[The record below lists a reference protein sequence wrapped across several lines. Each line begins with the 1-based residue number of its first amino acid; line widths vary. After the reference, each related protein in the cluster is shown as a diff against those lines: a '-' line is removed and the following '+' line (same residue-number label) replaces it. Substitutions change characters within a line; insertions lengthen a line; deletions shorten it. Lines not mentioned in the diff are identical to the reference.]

1 MADVSLQE
9 MEKHFHNGPAFMYK
23 VSWRKAGDAGGHW
36 NSTDVASAPLL
47 IQDAGTYTQFEI
59 KVQAVNSLGAGPVP
73 DLEIGRSGEDSTSLF
88 LELSG
93 YIPSRAARW
102 RRVS

>member
-1 MADVSLQE
+1 MSLQE

-23 VSWRKAGDAGGHW
+23 VSWRKAGDAGGRW
-36 NSTDVASAPLL
+36 NSTDVESAPLL
-47 IQDAGTYTQFEI
+47 IQNAGTYTQFEI
-59 KVQAVNSLGAGPVP
+59 KVQAVNSLGGGPEP

-88 LELSG
+88 LGLSE